1 MDSIR
6 MLLSLIFLLVLLD
19 YCNCYKLMNNNNDI
33 KVIDNKIKKRLTS
46 MIVSVSLLSLP
57 ILTISSSPI
66 YAIDNNIIYKSGK
79 SPKQEDPND
88 PKKGTKKESSFL
100 RCLSNC
106 KANCQKPGGNN
117 QHLIIL
123 LL

>member
-1 MDSIR
+1 
-6 MLLSLIFLLVLLD
+6 MLLSVILLILLVD
-19 YCNCYKLMNNNNDI
+19 FCSSYKLINNNHNDV
-33 KVIDNKIKKRLTS
+33 KVIDNKIRKSITS

-57 ILTISSSPI
+57 ILTISPSPS
-66 YAIDNNIIYKSGK
+66 YAVDNNIIYKSGK

-106 KANCQKPGGNN
+106 KADCQKPGGI
-117 QHLIIL
+117 QYHI
-123 LL
+123 